1 MTYTTRKTLR
11 KLTMA
16 PALAA
21 IALLPACFDDD
32 NDDVL
37 VVAPTPTPTM
47 SPTPTPTPTQASFDV
62 TPCLQQEIPGTGGFT
77 VADAV
82 VPDTLT
88 LNLGAASGFP
98 NGRRLPDPVIDAT
111 LAVIFLDLS
120 VHSPF
125 VLANIPLNPPEND
138 VPFRNGFPFLAP
150 PQGSPPVA
158 SSSGS
163 EFSFRNDP
171 PGNYVRVDRMGMP
184 AVATVLIGSDQKIPY
199 NDARP
204 QDDVTG
210 QFVPEITEQLTGL
223 TNALADDLTA
233 AGLTPCA
240 TPN

>member
-1 MTYTTRKTLR
+1 MTRTTSKALRTLA
-11 KLTMA
+11 MA

-21 IALLPACFDDD
+21 ITLLPACFDDG
-32 NDDVL
+32 DDDM

-47 SPTPTPTPTQASFDV
+47 SPTPSPTPTQASFDV

-88 LNLGAASGFP
+88 LNLAAAAGFP
-98 NGRRLPDPVIDAT
+98 NGRQPADPVVDAT

-125 VLANIPLNPPEND
+125 ILANIPLNPPEND

-150 PQGSPPVA
+150 PQGSPPIA
-158 SSSGS
+158 SSGGS
-163 EFSFRNDP
+163 NFSFRDDP

-184 AVATVLIGSDQKIPY
+184 AVATVLIGSDQKIAY

-210 QFVPEITEQLTGL
+210 QFVPELAEQLTGL

-240 TPN
+240 TAN